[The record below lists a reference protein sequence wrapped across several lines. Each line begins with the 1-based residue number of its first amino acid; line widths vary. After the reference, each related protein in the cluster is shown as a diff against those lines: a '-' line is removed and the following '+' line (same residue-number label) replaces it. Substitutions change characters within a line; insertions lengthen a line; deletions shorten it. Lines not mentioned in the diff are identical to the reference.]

1 MPVQGSDAALNS
13 YYQTIVGPGSSAD
26 LGLLHVAGMTRLTWH
41 VVLGPA
47 VGILPPLCAPLIGY
61 RTTPGNTG
69 DLAFTQPPVPLL
81 PALPPA
87 LTAGGYALFNLNTVA
102 TEVMAIRIT
111 NNDPAATIGVTV
123 ILSASA

>member
-13 YYQTIVGPGSSAD
+13 FYQVVIGPGASSD

-41 VVLGPA
+41 VILGPA
-47 VGILPPLCAPLIGY
+47 VGILPPACAPLIGY
-61 RTTPGNTG
+61 RTNPNFIG
-69 DLAFTQPPVPLL
+69 DPAFTQAPTALL

-102 TEVMAIRIT
+102 TEVMAMRIT
-111 NNDPAATIGVTV
+111 NNDPAGTIGVTV
-123 ILSASA
+123 VLSASA